1 MLFWLQEDF
10 GGPVDSVKI
19 SLLSQ
24 SEEGRRIGEKEERKD
39 PS

>member
-1 MLFWLQEDF
+1 MLFCLQEDF
-10 GGPVDSVKI
+10 GGLVDSVKT

-24 SEEGRRIGEKEERKD
+24 SDEGRIGEIEERKD